1 MSPLI
6 QPGEPAAFEVL
17 ESDGRCPFLFTAD
30 HAGRYLPK
38 SLGNLGVADSELTR
52 HIAWDIG
59 IAEVSR
65 LVAAHFNAFLIL
77 QPYSR
82 LVIDCNRPPEVDSSI
97 ATVSEHTEIPGNVGL
112 TAQQRQE
119 RRTAIFDPYHARIEA
134 ELARRDEAGQPT
146 VVIAMHSFTPCY
158 KGSNRIWQVGVLY
171 NRDSRLA
178 LRLREV
184 LVAEGLVVG
193 DNEPYFVSDDSDYG
207 IPRYGEQRGNLH
219 VELEI
224 RQDLISDADGQRRWS
239 EILCRALPLAV
250 APLL

>member
-1 MSPLI
+1 MSPLL
-6 QPGEPAAFEVL
+6 QPGEPPPFEVHPG
-17 ESDGRCPFLFTAD
+17 DGLSPFLFTAD

-38 SLGNLGVADSELTR
+38 SLNNLGVAESELTR

-59 IAEVSR
+59 VAEVSR
-65 LVAAHFNAFLIL
+65 MVAKHFGAFLIL

-82 LVIDCNRPPEVDSSI
+82 LVIDCNRPPEVESSI
-97 ATVSEHTEIPGNVGL
+97 ATLSEHTEIPGNVGL
-112 TAQQRQE
+112 SVAQREE

-134 ELARRDEAGQPT
+134 ELTRREGLGKPT
-146 VVIAMHSFTPCY
+146 VVIAMHSFTPRY
-158 KGSNRIWQVGVLY
+158 KGSDRIWEAGVLY

-178 LRLREV
+178 LRLRDA
-184 LVAEGLVVG
+184 LVAEGLIVG

-224 RQDLISDADGQRRWS
+224 RQDLISESAGQQRWRD
-239 EILCRALPLAV
+239 ILCRALPTAL

>member
-1 MSPLI
+1 MTPLI
-6 QPGEPAAFEVL
+6 APDEPTPFEVL
-17 ESDGRCPFLFTAD
+17 EGDGRCPFLFTAD

-38 SLGNLGVADSELTR
+38 SLANLGVAESELTR

-65 LVAAHFNAFLIL
+65 WVATHFDAFLIL

-82 LVIDCNRPPEVDSSI
+82 LVIDCNRPPEVPSSI

-112 TAQQRQE
+112 TAEQRRE

-134 ELARRDEAGQPT
+134 ELARRKEVGQAT
-146 VVIAMHSFTPCY
+146 VLIAMHSFTPRY
-158 KGSNRIWQVGVLY
+158 KGSDRVWQAGVLY

-178 LRLREV
+178 LRLRDE
-184 LVAEGLVVG
+184 LVAEGLIVG
-193 DNEPYFVSDDSDYG
+193 DNEPYFVSDDSDYA
-207 IPRYGEQRGNLH
+207 IPRYGEQRGNVH

-224 RQDLISDADGQRRWS
+224 RQDLIADAAGQRRWG
-239 EILCRALPLAV
+239 EILCRALPRAV